1 MEFELWY
8 LIAVPLLF
16 AAGWY
21 LRGYDARQRNE
32 ENKDLP
38 DNYFR
43 GLSLLLSNEP
53 DKAIDAFIEV
63 VKIDPE
69 TIELHH
75 ALGNLFCKRGEFDRA
90 IRIHTH
96 LINRADLPDQ
106 DRLRALSEL
115 ANDYLKAG
123 IYDKAIDCLERL
135 SKNDEYRL
143 DALRSLLRIRC
154 TEHDWEVILYPFF
167 FITFLQ

>member
-43 GLSLLLSNEP
+43 GP
-53 DKAIDAFIEV
+53 F
-63 VKIDPE
+63 
-69 TIELHH
+69 
-75 ALGNLFCKRGEFDRA
+75 
-90 IRIHTH
+90 
-96 LINRADLPDQ
+96 
-106 DRLRALSEL
+106 
-115 ANDYLKAG
+115 YG
-123 IYDKAIDCLERL
+123 IYNSANSAFLRL
-135 SKNDEYRL
+135 SSMAWRFPL
-143 DALRSLLRIRC
+143 
-154 TEHDWEVILYPFF
+154 
-167 FITFLQ
+167 

>member
-43 GLSLLLSNEP
+43 GLSAAPL
-53 DKAIDAFIEV
+53 
-63 VKIDPE
+63 
-69 TIELHH
+69 
-75 ALGNLFCKRGEFDRA
+75 
-90 IRIHTH
+90 
-96 LINRADLPDQ
+96 
-106 DRLRALSEL
+106 
-115 ANDYLKAG
+115 
-123 IYDKAIDCLERL
+123 
-135 SKNDEYRL
+135 
-143 DALRSLLRIRC
+143 
-154 TEHDWEVILYPFF
+154 
-167 FITFLQ
+167 

>member
-53 DKAIDAFIEV
+53 DKALT
-63 VKIDPE
+63 P
-69 TIELHH
+69 
-75 ALGNLFCKRGEFDRA
+75 
-90 IRIHTH
+90 
-96 LINRADLPDQ
+96 
-106 DRLRALSEL
+106 
-115 ANDYLKAG
+115 
-123 IYDKAIDCLERL
+123 L
-135 SKNDEYRL
+135 SK
-143 DALRSLLRIRC
+143 
-154 TEHDWEVILYPFF
+154 W
-167 FITFLQ
+167 

>member
-75 ALGNLFCKRGEFDRA
+75 ALGNLF
-90 IRIHTH
+90 
-96 LINRADLPDQ
+96 
-106 DRLRALSEL
+106 
-115 ANDYLKAG
+115 
-123 IYDKAIDCLERL
+123 
-135 SKNDEYRL
+135 
-143 DALRSLLRIRC
+143 
-154 TEHDWEVILYPFF
+154 
-167 FITFLQ
+167 